1 MTLPAVIMIKCW
13 AMKLYEANNSLNL
26 MLHLVIFFLS
36 IYFLEDVVEQRQR
49 RLPPFIR
56 LICPHYSAS
65 EVATPNRIEPT
76 SS

>member
-1 MTLPAVIMIKCW
+1 
-13 AMKLYEANNSLNL
+13 MKLYEANNSLNL

-56 LICPHYSAS
+56 LICPHYSGS